1 MPATRKISNTVQNQ
15 DLNQLKNLFS
25 SKNNITSEII
35 ETSEFAAKYET
46 EIKNP
51 AVKEDLSN
59 QEKNDEIQ
67 DSNIITEEKKEV
79 SDTTVGIRM
88 TTAKKREMKSY
99 FIQHGTTLSQGV
111 IDAFTLLRKL
121 EANGIVEYNDGLLE
135 INNA

>member
-1 MPATRKISNTVQNQ
+1 M
-15 DLNQLKNLFS
+15 
-25 SKNNITSEII
+25 
-35 ETSEFAAKYET
+35 
-46 EIKNP
+46 
-51 AVKEDLSN
+51 KEDLSK

-67 DSNIITEEKKEV
+67 DLNIITEEKKEV

>member
-25 SKNNITSEII
+25 SKKNITSEFI
-35 ETSEFAAKYET
+35 ETPEFDTKTET
-46 EIKNP
+46 KNT
-51 AVKEDLSN
+51 AVKEDLSK

-67 DSNIITEEKKEV
+67 DLNIITEEKKEV